1 MQINA
6 EKSPF
11 LAERLRIF
19 MLPTVTLV
27 RDGQARLAALSSIAA
42 VSAYAPHPP
51 AVNVDALLRV
61 GVHVTRTVGER
72 ARAVSARWST
82 TS

>member
-42 VSAYAPHPP
+42 VSAHALRPP
-51 AVNVDALLRV
+51 AANVDARLCV
-61 GVHVTRTVGER
+61 GVRVTRTVSEF
-72 ARAVSARWST
+72 VPVP
-82 TS
+82 